1 MELLLD
7 VKGCDDIVVN
17 DEEIAEE
24 ISQEQTEPSI
34 IQKITGVFN
43 SALSTN
49 ISPLAK
55 ALAIAL
61 TALLVIIVSVGIAGI
76 LFGIYTWLSS
86 IISALPHLGL
96 PAVIILAALIAATI
110 IGWLF
115 NRVWKWIKQLPIQRQ
130 KKIKNFVKIDP
141 RKVVN
146 AIRRRQ
152 IEMD

>member
-86 IISALPHLGL
+86 IISALRHLGL
-96 PAVIILAALIAATI
+96 PAVIILAELIY
-110 IGWLF
+110 
-115 NRVWKWIKQLPIQRQ
+115 
-130 KKIKNFVKIDP
+130 
-141 RKVVN
+141 
-146 AIRRRQ
+146 IRL
-152 IEMD
+152 